1 MIRSLLALYAA
12 LCFSALKAQTDTAR
26 IRVWEDASIG
36 AKMQAFTAVS
46 TAKLQSVK
54 GYRIQIFNG
63 SRADATEQKIQF
75 ARRYPDLSVYTVYE
89 TPEYRVQAGDF
100 TDSFEA
106 EKTLREVRAFF
117 PGSFLVRTQVN
128 PRR

>member
-1 MIRSLLALYAA
+1 MIRSLLVLCAS
-12 LCFSALKAQTDTAR
+12 LCFSALQAQTDTAR
-26 IRVWEDASIG
+26 IRVWEDPSIG
-36 AKMQAFTAVS
+36 PKMQAFGAVNS
-46 TAKLQSVK
+46 GKSQSAK

-63 SRADATEQKIQF
+63 NRADASEQKIQF
-75 ARRYPDLSVYTVYE
+75 ARRYPDLTVYTVYE

-117 PGSFLVRTQVN
+117 PGAFLVRTQVN